1 MWQRTRL
8 KAPPLLTP
16 LVLSHHHTHLQL
28 KCFLLTSFC
37 TLLRQDH
44 FTVCFVDLWYLRHID
59 PPVWPAWSA
68 HFACLNQ
75 MTYHRGGGDI
85 STEKL
90 WHIWVHYNNETVTCS
105 LAKIPK
111 TKYVCNA
118 CLTKL
123 VVMSSYIFSFF
134 RDSVWYRLMVTDQ
147 VFLYLWTNTTLMA
160 LKTDNVSY
168 WVVVDSQESSS
179 YESDLL
185 LSATVSLSSDNCSHH
200 TLHNGTKDGRRW
212 VGRTPWVTAWRLT

>member
-1 MWQRTRL
+1 
-8 KAPPLLTP
+8 
-16 LVLSHHHTHLQL
+16 
-28 KCFLLTSFC
+28 
-37 TLLRQDH
+37 
-44 FTVCFVDLWYLRHID
+44 
-59 PPVWPAWSA
+59 
-68 HFACLNQ
+68 

-90 WHIWVHYNNETVTCS
+90 WHIWVHYNNETVSRS

-111 TKYVCNA
+111 DKIRMQYTPHKVGRH
-118 CLTKL
+118 
-123 VVMSSYIFSFF
+123 VFIFSFF
-134 RDSVWYRLMVTDQ
+134 RDSVWYRLIVTAQ

-160 LKTDNVSY
+160 LTVSNLKTNNVSY
-168 WVVVDSQESSS
+168 WAVVDSQESSS